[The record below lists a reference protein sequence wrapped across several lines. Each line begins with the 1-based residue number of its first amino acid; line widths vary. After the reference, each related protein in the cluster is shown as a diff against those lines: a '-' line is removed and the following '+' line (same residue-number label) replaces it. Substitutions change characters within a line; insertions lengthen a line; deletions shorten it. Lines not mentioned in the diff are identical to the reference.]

1 MTEKPPILDSRTLPE
16 ILQQL
21 QDLAKN
27 DVPEW
32 QPPPEGDAGTM
43 LQRIYARLLELA
55 IQRLNQVPEKN
66 LLAFLDTMGV
76 SLLPPSPATVP
87 LTFSLTPGTPATLI
101 PKGAQ
106 AGTQPSGQQPAVI
119 FETADDLTVIPAQ
132 IVQAL
137 TIDPT
142 WDRYIDQTDVL
153 GGQSAIGF
161 TPFVGTKRMPHI
173 LYLGDETLLNFSRA
187 MIQLEFNFVP
197 LAGFSNDK
205 VWTFLQK
212 LSYRYLAQGIIK
224 SIDRDRI
231 DLISG
236 GSHQAR
242 FQLDI
247 SEPIDQ
253 ETIQGIGLIS
263 DFQSRWLR
271 LVLVTP
277 FPDALVA
284 QDLRLNHLKLKVSA
298 SGLLPDLAFS
308 NTAPVDVTKD
318 FSPFGEAPK
327 AGDTF
332 FIGSQEVFS
341 KLAVPYA
348 SVTVKLDVEVKQP
361 PPPTPI
367 WEFFSNQ
374 TWVQFPRSSIDDRTA
389 SFTQSGTITL
399 SLPTTGFTQNSLT
412 SLAGVIAMESE
423 IDSQAS
429 AAAPI
434 VLVRVRVADGNYQ
447 GAPKIN
453 RFQLRTK
460 LAEAVN
466 PNQSTVRL
474 IDTQFASTRNAL
486 LVGDEFV
493 QVDSIASDTG
503 TVYVGPPF
511 LKLHNVETPVERRAI
526 SSQAVATLL
535 SSVQQGTNQLTVS
548 ATEKF
553 GSGDFLMIDDLLQD
567 TTIVD
572 LREFVTVQDVQPVQ
586 VSGDTSTFRISTAE
600 PLRFGHIRGKIL
612 HRVTSDFFGVAD
624 GELVDFTKVNL
635 VNPFFPFSTQP
646 SPGDI
651 FFIAT
656 TIGFLAKIEISVD
669 LEIVPPNVELQWEFL
684 GANKW
689 KSIIPTADGT
699 RKFLQSGDVE
709 FKFLQQPQPIVAAQ
723 VNGQSNYWIRVRIS
737 NGNYGLPIEFES
749 VDPTNPAKG
758 FKVKPGTGN
767 LNPPDITKLT
777 LSYEAEGTPTVL
789 TQNGFLYNNQT
800 LENTATGFAPF
811 VSVKD
816 LPQIY
821 ADTEP
826 SFYLGF
832 DAAFPEQ
839 PVSLFIAVEPRAFAG
854 SVVKETRSTPVPS
867 SALPPLQWEYFNGTT
882 WRNLTVFDD
891 TNHLTESGAVEFLTP
906 TDIAPLAK
914 FDLTARYWIRARSP
928 KNDPFDTQQLQG
940 IFLNTIPATQA
951 VTVQTEILGSSN
963 GQPNQVLSFART
975 PILPGQQVLV
985 REPEA
990 PSDREREA
998 IEAEEGKD
1006 AVQTRSN
1013 PITGEPEIWV
1023 RWHEMDNFVPSDL
1036 HSRHYTLDRPTGL
1049 LKFGDGKR
1057 GLIPPRD
1064 TNNIISVYR
1073 TGGGTV
1079 GNVPQAVVAQVKSPL
1094 PGIAAVTN
1102 PVAADGGAEVETV
1115 PMVEARGPQTL
1126 RHRDRA
1132 VTCSD
1137 FESLARQA
1145 VGTRVART
1153 KCLSNINRDLRFE
1166 PGWVTLIIVPQGTE
1180 PKLLP
1185 SSELIRAVENYLE
1198 VRTFVGLVQQTP
1210 ARVNVVGPGYIQV
1223 AVVAEVAPQDIDEA
1237 QQVKQRVVTA
1247 LNAFFHPL
1255 VGGPN
1260 GTGWEFARDVYESEV
1275 SQVLEGVSGVDYVKF
1290 LELLPNI
1297 AQHRCG
1303 FASPTVAEIE
1313 LPEGSPVI
1321 KTDRQKAALLAES
1334 VPLGTTVERIAIK
1347 GFKEGDRI
1355 TKVLDLLNPT
1365 KSDPTVI
1372 DGISYPVITVTAFV
1386 SDAVGFP
1393 RGSLVTTFD
1402 GTRRTRLVRGI
1413 PRNATA
1419 QTEIVVE
1426 DDDFVARLQPDKKD
1440 VLVVFYPF
1448 PMTITAVTVGAIDL
1462 TVQSV
1467 SGNTIAV
1474 AAFNIDIHLPQGS
1487 LVTMVDRTQKTR
1499 LAQEIL
1505 PNQTGITQIVVQDL
1519 SFAASLKPGD
1529 LLRIPLP
1536 LQTLGIEPYEPEVAF
1551 PPDSLLATLDNR
1563 VRLPLL
1569 TSVLVDPIAKTVT
1582 SIKLHDFISGDEV
1595 KVFRRDAPSQSQ
1607 SLTIQDL
1614 EPIRDIVYLDDNFL
1628 VYPGAHRITM
1638 VSDPI
1643 VASKG

>member
-87 LTFSLTPGTPATLI
+87 LTFLLTPGTPATLI

-119 FETADDLTVIPAQ
+119 FETEDDLTVIPAQ

-142 WDRYIDQTDVL
+142 WDRYTDQTDVL
-153 GGQSAIGF
+153 GGQSAIGL
-161 TPFVGTKRMPHI
+161 TPFVGSKRMPHI
-173 LYLGDETLLNFSRA
+173 LYLGDDALLNFGKA

-197 LAGFSNDK
+197 IAGFSNDK

-277 FPDALVA
+277 LPDALVA

-318 FSPFGEAPK
+318 FFPFGETPK
-327 AGDTF
+327 AGDAF
-332 FIGSQEVFS
+332 FMGSQEVFS
-341 KLAVPYA
+341 KLAIPDA
-348 SVTVKLDVEVKQP
+348 SVTVKLSVEVKTP
-361 PPPTPI
+361 PSPTLI
-367 WEFFSNQ
+367 WEFLSNQ
-374 TWVQFPRSSIDDRTA
+374 TWVQLPRNNIEDGTT

-399 SLPTTGFTQNSLT
+399 SPPTTVLAQSGLV
-412 SLAGVIAMESE
+412 SLASTATVPNAT
-423 IDSQAS
+423 
-429 AAAPI
+429 AAENS
-434 VLVRVRVADGNYQ
+434 VFLFRVRIVGGSYQ
-447 GAPKIN
+447 GAPQVSK
-453 RFQLRTK
+453 FQPVFVTK
-460 LAEAVN
+460 LAVAVN
-466 PNQSTVRL
+466 PAANAREIEVTDATLAEKLAGGRVWLLGEELLKETDTSFANIFVEPGIINHYERGTPIRL
-474 IDTQFASTRNAL
+474 IGRLSA
-486 LVGDEFV
+486 
-493 QVDSIASDTG
+493 
-503 TVYVGPPF
+503 
-511 LKLHNVETPVERRAI
+511 AI
-526 SSQAVATLL
+526 ATLFQEAEAGQNEL
-535 SSVQQGTNQLTVS
+535 FVIATQEIAPESILFMSRTAEFITVK
-548 ATEKF
+548 E
-553 GSGDFLMIDDLLQD
+553 
-567 TTIVD
+567 
-572 LREFVTVQDVQPVQ
+572 VQDVPGGVKL
-586 VSGDTSTFRISTAE
+586 TTAK
-600 PLRFGHIRGKIL
+600 PLRFNHQSESLFGIAL
-612 HRVTSDFFGVAD
+612 DFVGVAD
-624 GELVDFTKVNL
+624 GKVVDFTKVKSN
-635 VNPFFPFSTQP
+635 NTFFPFSRQP

-651 FFIAT
+651 FLIGT
-656 TIGFLAKIEISVD
+656 TIGFLAKIEIAVEV
-669 LEIVPPNVELQWEFL
+669 EIVPPNVELQWEFL

-699 RKFLQSGDVE
+699 RKFLQSGDVK
-709 FKFLQQPQPIVAAQ
+709 FKFLKQPQPIVAAQ

-767 LNPPDITKLT
+767 LSPPDITKLT

-789 TQNGFLYNNQT
+789 TQNGFLYNNQA

-854 SVVKETRSTPVPS
+854 SVVKETRSTPAPS

-891 TNHLTESGAVEFLTP
+891 TNNLTESGSVEFLTP

-963 GQPNQVLSFART
+963 GQPNQMLSFART

-990 PSDREREA
+990 PSDRERAA

-1023 RWHEMDNFVPSDL
+1023 RWHEMDNFVRSDL
-1036 HSRHYTLDRPTGL
+1036 HSRHYTLDRITGL

-1057 GLIPPRD
+1057 GLIPPRG
-1064 TNNIISVYR
+1064 TNNITSTYH

-1102 PVAADGGAEVETV
+1102 PIAADDGAEVETV

-1137 FESLARQA
+1137 FEWLARQA
-1145 VGTRVART
+1145 TGIRVART
-1153 KCLSNINRDLRFE
+1153 KCLPNINRDLRFE
-1166 PGWVTLIIVPQGTE
+1166 PGWMTLVIVPQGTE
-1180 PKLLP
+1180 SKLLP
-1185 SSELIRAVENYLE
+1185 SSELIRTVENYLE

-1210 ARVNVVGPGYIQV
+1210 ARVNVIGPGYIQV
-1223 AVVAEVAPQDIDEA
+1223 MVVAEVAPQDIDEA
-1237 QQVKQRVVTA
+1237 QSVKQRAIAA

-1255 VGGPN
+1255 TGGPN
-1260 GTGWEFARDVYESEV
+1260 RTGWEFARDVYESEV
-1275 SQVLEGVSGVDYVKF
+1275 SQVLEGIAGVNYVKS
-1290 LELLPNI
+1290 LELMANL
-1297 AQHRCG
+1297 AQHRLT
-1303 FASPTVAEIE
+1303 FTSALVETIN
-1313 LPEGSPVI
+1313 LPEGSLVMT
-1321 KTDRQKAALLAES
+1321 TDRQKSALLAES
-1334 VPLGTTVERIAIK
+1334 VPGGATVNRIAVK
-1347 GFKEGDRI
+1347 GFKEGDRL
-1355 TKVLDLLNPT
+1355 TKVLDLKVISVNGTTLDVSRWSGGAVN
-1365 KSDPTVI
+1365 DPV
-1372 DGISYPVITVTAFV
+1372 GLPLGSRIS
-1386 SDAVGFP
+1386 
-1393 RGSLVTTFD
+1393 TFD
-1402 GTRRTRLVRGI
+1402 GSRSTQLAVGI
-1413 PRNATA
+1413 PPNASVEQIA
-1419 QTEIVVE
+1419 VKDAVFQTNDE
-1426 DDDFVARLQPDKKD
+1426 LT
-1440 VLVVFYPF
+1440 VFYPF
-1448 PMTITAVTVGAIDL
+1448 PITVTSVTL
-1462 TVQSV
+1462 TET
-1467 SGNTIAV
+1467 N
-1474 AAFNIDIHLPQGS
+1474 S
-1487 LVTMVDRTQKTR
+1487 LV
-1499 LAQEIL
+1499 
-1505 PNQTGITQIVVQDL
+1505 
-1519 SFAASLKPGD
+1519 
-1529 LLRIPLP
+1529 
-1536 LQTLGIEPYEPEVAF
+1536 LGIEEYETEVAF
-1551 PPDSLLATLDNR
+1551 PIASVFATIDNR
-1563 VRLPLL
+1563 VRLPLSTEVQANQIVQSMHL
-1569 TSVLVDPIAKTVT
+1569 HNFVSKDAIAISRLNQVLQIQSVNSVD
-1582 SIKLHDFISGDEV
+1582 
-1595 KVFRRDAPSQSQ
+1595 
-1607 SLTIQDL
+1607 DL
-1614 EPIRDIVYLDDNFL
+1614 VYLDDNFL
-1628 VYPGAHRITM
+1628 VYPGAHRIAM
-1638 VSDPI
+1638 IGNPELISR
-1643 VASKG
+1643 G

>member
-119 FETADDLTVIPAQ
+119 FETEDDLTVIPALITQ
-132 IVQAL
+132 VF

-142 WDRYIDQTDVL
+142 WDRYTDRTSVL

-197 LAGFSNDK
+197 IAGFSNDK
-205 VWTFLQK
+205 VWTFLQE

-277 FPDALVA
+277 LPDALVA

-318 FSPFGEAPK
+318 FFPFGETPK
-327 AGDTF
+327 AGDAF
-332 FIGSQEVFS
+332 FMGSQEVFS
-341 KLAVPYA
+341 KLAIPDA
-348 SVTVKLDVEVKQP
+348 SVTVKLSVEVKTP
-361 PPPTPI
+361 PSPTLI
-367 WEFFSNQ
+367 WEFLSNQ
-374 TWVQFPRSSIDDRTA
+374 TWVQLPRNNIEDGTT
-389 SFTQSGTITL
+389 SFTHSGTITL
-399 SLPTTGFTQNSLT
+399 SPPTTVLAQSGLV
-412 SLAGVIAMESE
+412 SLASTVPSATAAQSE
-423 IDSQAS
+423 F
-429 AAAPI
+429 
-434 VLVRVRVADGNYQ
+434 LFRVRIAGGSYQ
-447 GAPKIN
+447 GSPQVSK
-453 RFQLRTK
+453 FQPVFVTE
-460 LAEAVN
+460 LAEDVN
-466 PNQSTVRL
+466 DANEIVVT
-474 IDTQFASTRNAL
+474 DFALATILNVC
-486 LVGDEFV
+486 LVGDELLRVTDTSGERILV
-493 QVDSIASDTG
+493 QPDIINRYQKG
-503 TVYVGPPF
+503 
-511 LKLHNVETPVERRAI
+511 TPVRFLGRLPSL
-526 SSQAVATLL
+526 SSPPIATLFRKADAGQNEL
-535 SSVQQGTNQLTVS
+535 FVIATQEIAPESILFMSRTAEFITVK
-548 ATEKF
+548 E
-553 GSGDFLMIDDLLQD
+553 
-567 TTIVD
+567 
-572 LREFVTVQDVQPVQ
+572 VQDVPGGVKL
-586 VSGDTSTFRISTAE
+586 TTAK
-600 PLRFGHIRGKIL
+600 PLRFNHQSESLFGIAL
-612 HRVTSDFFGVAD
+612 DFVGVAD
-624 GELVDFTKVNL
+624 GKVVDFTKVKSN
-635 VNPFFPFSTQP
+635 NTFFPFSRQP

-656 TIGFLAKIEISVD
+656 TIGFLAKIEIAVD

-709 FKFLQQPQPIVAAQ
+709 FKFLKQPQPIVAAQ
-723 VNGQSNYWIRVRIS
+723 VNGQSNYWIRVRITK
-737 NGNYGLPIEFES
+737 GNYGLPIEFES

-758 FKVKPGTGN
+758 FRVKPGTGN
-767 LNPPDITKLT
+767 LSPPDITKLT

-854 SVVKETRSTPVPS
+854 SVVKETRSTPAPS

-891 TNHLTESGAVEFLTP
+891 TNNLTESGSVEFLTP

-914 FDLTARYWIRARSP
+914 FDLTERYWIRARSP

-940 IFLNTIPATQA
+940 IFLNTISATQA

-1023 RWHEMDNFVPSDL
+1023 RWHEVDNFVPSDL
-1036 HSRHYTLDRPTGL
+1036 HSRHYTLDRTTGL
-1049 LKFGDGKR
+1049 LKFGNGKR

-1064 TNNIISVYR
+1064 TNNINSVYR

-1102 PVAADGGAEVETV
+1102 PIAADDGAEVETV

-1137 FESLARQA
+1137 FEWLARQA
-1145 VGTRVART
+1145 TGTRVART
-1153 KCLSNINRDLRFE
+1153 KCLSNINRDLHFE

-1198 VRTFVGLVQQTP
+1198 VRAFVGLVQQTP

-1260 GTGWEFARDVYESEV
+1260 GRGWEFARDVYESEV

-1297 AQHRCG
+1297 AQHRLS
-1303 FASPTVAEIE
+1303 FASPTAAEIE

-1413 PRNATA
+1413 PRNTTA
-1419 QTEIVVE
+1419 QTAIVVE

-1536 LQTLGIEPYEPEVAF
+1536 VQTLGIEPYEPEVAF

-1582 SIKLHDFISGDEV
+1582 SIKLHDFTSGDEV

-1628 VYPGAHRITM
+1628 VYPGAHRIKM
-1638 VSDPI
+1638 VSDPS
-1643 VASKG
+1643 VASKE